1 MTKTEAQEAAN
12 MGLLD
17 GKAALV
23 TGGASGIGLAAARR
37 FAEEGAQVAI
47 ADRNADGAA
56 EAAREIGSEAVAVG
70 ADVTNEDDVANM
82 VRSCIDRFGRLD
94 IAFNNAGIGGFS
106 PIQDYPLAQFQQVI
120 DVCLTGVFLCI
131 KHESK
136 HLIEQG
142 SGGSIINTASLN
154 SIQAT
159 EGLSAYCSA
168 KAGVAMLTKVS
179 ALELGRYGIR
189 VNSIGPGLI
198 RTPLTQGLRDIP
210 ELEDAFAHEAPLGR
224 IGEPEDV
231 AQLALWL
238 ASDASS
244 LMTGQTVQLN
254 GGADI
259 NKYPP
264 LFEFFGQRAL

>member
-1 MTKTEAQEAAN
+1 
-12 MGLLD
+12 MGQLD
-17 GKAALV
+17 GKAALI
-23 TGGASGIGLAAARR
+23 TGAASGIGLAAARL
-37 FAEEGAQVAI
+37 FAEEGAQVAL
-47 ADRNADGAA
+47 ADRNADGAS
-56 EAAREIGSEAVAVG
+56 EAAREIGSQAMAIS

-82 VRSCIDRFGRLD
+82 VTSCIDRFGRLD
-94 IAFNNAGIGGFS
+94 VAFNNAGIGGFS

-136 HLIEQG
+136 HLIAQG
-142 SGGSIINTASLN
+142 DGGSIINTASLN
-154 SIQAT
+154 AIQAT

-179 ALELGRYGIR
+179 ALELGRHNIR

-198 RTPLTQGLRDIP
+198 RTPLTEGLRTAP
-210 ELEDAFAHEAPLGR
+210 GLEDAFAHEAPLGR
-224 IGEPEDV
+224 IGDPEEV
-231 AQLALWL
+231 AQLAMWL

-259 NKYPP
+259 NRYPP
-264 LFEFFGQRAL
+264 LFEFFGQQAL

>member
-1 MTKTEAQEAAN
+1 
-12 MGLLD
+12 MGQLD
-17 GKAALV
+17 GKAALI
-23 TGGASGIGLAAARR
+23 TGGASGIGLAAAKR

-56 EAAREIGSEAVAVG
+56 EAAREIGSDAVAIT
-70 ADVTNEDDVANM
+70 ADVTNEDDVASM
-82 VRSCIDRFGRLD
+82 VMSCIDRFGRLD
-94 IAFNNAGIGGFS
+94 IAFNNAGIGGWS
-106 PIQDYPLAQFQQVI
+106 PIQDYPLAQFQRVI

-131 KHESK
+131 KHEAK

-179 ALELGRYGIR
+179 ALELGRHNIR

-198 RTPLTQGLRDIP
+198 RTPLTEGLRDVP
-210 ELEDAFAHEAPLGR
+210 GLEDAFAAEAPLGR
-224 IGEPEDV
+224 VGEPEDV

-264 LFEFFGQRAL
+264 LFEFFGERPL

>member
-1 MTKTEAQEAAN
+1 

-56 EAAREIGSEAVAVG
+56 EAAREIGSEAVAVS

>member
-1 MTKTEAQEAAN
+1 

-17 GKAALV
+17 GKAALI
-23 TGGASGIGLAAARR
+23 TGGASGIGLAAAQR
-37 FAEEGAQVAI
+37 FVEEGARVAL

-56 EAAREIGSEAVAVG
+56 EAARELGPEAIAVS
-70 ADVTNEDDVANM
+70 ADVTNEDDVARM
-82 VRSCIDRFGRLD
+82 VTSCVDRFGRID

-136 HLIEQG
+136 QLIEQG
-142 SGGSIINTASLN
+142 AGGSIINTASLN

-198 RTPLTQGLRDIP
+198 RTPLTQGLRDMP
-210 ELEDAFAHEAPLGR
+210 ELEEAFVREAPLGR
-224 IGEPEDV
+224 IGDPEDV

-259 NKYPP
+259 NRYPP
-264 LFEFFGQRAL
+264 LFEFFGQQQI

>member
-1 MTKTEAQEAAN
+1 

>member
-1 MTKTEAQEAAN
+1 MD
-12 MGLLD
+12 LLD
-17 GKAALV
+17 GKIALI
-23 TGGASGIGLAAARR
+23 TGGASGIGLAAAER
-37 FAEEGAQVAI
+37 FIEEGARVAL

-56 EAAREIGSEAVAVG
+56 EAAHTLGSKAIAIS
-70 ADVTNEDDVANM
+70 ADVTDEDDVANM
-82 VRSCIDRFGRLD
+82 VMSCVDRFSRLA

-106 PIQDYPLAQFQQVI
+106 PIQDYPLAQFQRVI
-120 DVCLTGVFLCI
+120 DVCLTGVFLGI

-142 SGGSIINTASLN
+142 DGGSIINTASLN

-198 RTPLTQGLRDIP
+198 RTPLTQNLRDVP
-210 ELEDAFAHEAPLGR
+210 ALEEAFAHEAPLGR

-231 AQLALWL
+231 GHLAL
-238 ASDASS
+238 
-244 LMTGQTVQLN
+244 
-254 GGADI
+254 
-259 NKYPP
+259 
-264 LFEFFGQRAL
+264 

>member
-1 MTKTEAQEAAN
+1 

-17 GKAALV
+17 GKAALI
-23 TGGASGIGLAAARR
+23 TGGASGIGLAAAKR
-37 FAEEGAQVAI
+37 FAEEGAQVAL

-56 EAAREIGSEAVAVG
+56 EAAREIGSEAVAITT
-70 ADVTNEDDVANM
+70 DVTNEEDVANM
-82 VRSCIDRFGRLD
+82 VMSCVDRFGRLD

-106 PIQDYPLAQFQQVI
+106 PIQEYPLAQFQQVI

-136 HLIEQG
+136 HLIGQG

-179 ALELGRYGIR
+179 ALELGRHGIR

-198 RTPLTQGLRDIP
+198 RTPLTQGLRDLP
-210 ELEDAFAHEAPLGR
+210 ELEQAFVDEAPLGR
-224 IGEPEDV
+224 IGDPEDV

-264 LFEFFGQRAL
+264 LFEFFGQQPQQT

>member
-1 MTKTEAQEAAN
+1 

-47 ADRNADGAA
+47 ADRNADGAS
-56 EAAREIGSEAVAVG
+56 EAAREIGSEAVAVT
-70 ADVTNEDDVANM
+70 ADVTNEDDVAHM
-82 VRSCIDRFGRLD
+82 VMSCVDRFGRLD

-210 ELEDAFAHEAPLGR
+210 ELEEAFAHEAPLGR

-264 LFEFFGQRAL
+264 LFEFFGQQAL

>member
-1 MTKTEAQEAAN
+1 
-12 MGLLD
+12 MGQLD
-17 GKAALV
+17 GKAALI
-23 TGGASGIGLAAARR
+23 TGAASGIGLAAARQ
-37 FAEEGAQVAI
+37 FAEEGAQVAL

-56 EAAREIGSEAVAVG
+56 EAAREIGSQAVAIS
-70 ADVTNEDDVANM
+70 ADVTDEDDVANM
-82 VRSCIDRFGRLD
+82 VSTCVDRFGRLD
-94 IAFNNAGIGGFS
+94 IAFNNAGIGGFA
-106 PIQDYPLAQFQQVI
+106 PIQDYPLSQFQRVI

-131 KHESK
+131 KHEAK

-142 SGGSIINTASLN
+142 AGGSIINTASLN

-159 EGLSAYCSA
+159 EGLAAYCSA

-179 ALELGRYGIR
+179 ALELGRHGIR

-198 RTPLTQGLRDIP
+198 RTPLTQGLRDVP
-210 ELEDAFAHEAPLGR
+210 GLEDAFAAEAPLGR
-224 IGEPEDV
+224 VGEPEDV

-264 LFEFFGQRAL
+264 LFEFFGERPQ

>member
-1 MTKTEAQEAAN
+1 
-12 MGLLD
+12 MGQLD
-17 GKAALV
+17 GKAALI
-23 TGGASGIGLAAARR
+23 TGAASGIGLAAAKR

-56 EAAREIGSEAVAVG
+56 ETARELGSQAIAIS
-70 ADVTNEDDVANM
+70 ADVTNENDVANM
-82 VRSCIDRFGRLD
+82 VATCVERFGRLD
-94 IAFNNAGIGGFS
+94 IAFNNAGIGGWS
-106 PIQDYPLAQFQQVI
+106 PIQDYPLSQFQRVI

-131 KHESK
+131 KHEAK

-179 ALELGRYGIR
+179 ALELGRHNIR

-198 RTPLTQGLRDIP
+198 RTPLTQGIRDVP
-210 ELEDAFAHEAPLGR
+210 GLEDAFAAEAPLGR
-224 IGEPEDV
+224 VGEPEDV

-264 LFEFFGQRAL
+264 LFEFFGERPL

>member
-1 MTKTEAQEAAN
+1 M
-12 MGLLD
+12 
-17 GKAALV
+17 
-23 TGGASGIGLAAARR
+23 
-37 FAEEGAQVAI
+37 
-47 ADRNADGAA
+47 
-56 EAAREIGSEAVAVG
+56 
-70 ADVTNEDDVANM
+70 
-82 VRSCIDRFGRLD
+82 
-94 IAFNNAGIGGFS
+94 
-106 PIQDYPLAQFQQVI
+106 I

-159 EGLSAYCSA
+159 EGLAAYCSA

-179 ALELGRYGIR
+179 ALELGRHNIR

-198 RTPLTQGLRDIP
+198 RTPLTEGLRDVP
-210 ELEDAFAHEAPLGR
+210 GLEDAFAAEAPLGR
-224 IGEPEDV
+224 VGEPEDV

-264 LFEFFGQRAL
+264 LFDVLGQQPL

>member
-1 MTKTEAQEAAN
+1 

-17 GKAALV
+17 GKAALI
-23 TGGASGIGLAAARR
+23 TGGASGIGLAAAQR
-37 FAEEGAQVAI
+37 FVEEGAQVAI
-47 ADRNADGAA
+47 VDRNADGAA
-56 EAAREIGSEAVAVG
+56 EAARDIGPEAVAITG
-70 ADVTNEDDVANM
+70 DVTNEDDVAAM
-82 VRSCIDRFGRLD
+82 TAACVDRFGRLD
-94 IAFNNAGIGGFS
+94 IAFNNAGIGGFA
-106 PIQDYPLAQFQQVI
+106 PIQDYPLSQFQRVI

-131 KHESK
+131 KHEAK
-136 HLIEQG
+136 QLIAQG
-142 SGGSIINTASLN
+142 QGGSIINTASLN

-179 ALELGRYGIR
+179 ALELGRHGIR

-198 RTPLTQGLRDIP
+198 RTPLTEGLRTTP
-210 ELEDAFAHEAPLGR
+210 GLEDAFAAEAPLGR
-224 IGEPEDV
+224 IGEPEEV

-264 LFEFFGQRAL
+264 LFEFFGQQEL

>member
-1 MTKTEAQEAAN
+1 
-12 MGLLD
+12 MGQLD
-17 GKAALV
+17 GKAALI
-23 TGGASGIGLAAARR
+23 TGGASGIGLAAAKR
-37 FAEEGAQVAI
+37 FAEEGAQVAL

-56 EAAREIGSEAVAVG
+56 EAAREIGSDAIAIT
-70 ADVTNEDDVANM
+70 ADVTNEDDVAGM
-82 VRSCIDRFGRLD
+82 VMSCIDRFGRLD
-94 IAFNNAGIGGFS
+94 IAFNNAGIGGWS
-106 PIQDYPLAQFQQVI
+106 PIQDYPLAQFQRVI

-131 KHESK
+131 KHEAK

-179 ALELGRYGIR
+179 ALELGRHNIR

-198 RTPLTQGLRDIP
+198 RTPLTEGLRDVP
-210 ELEDAFAHEAPLGR
+210 GLEDAFAAEAPLGR
-224 IGEPEDV
+224 VGEPEDV

-264 LFEFFGQRAL
+264 LFEFFGERPL

>member
-1 MTKTEAQEAAN
+1 
-12 MGLLD
+12 MGQLD
-17 GKAALV
+17 GKAALI
-23 TGGASGIGLAAARR
+23 TGAASGIGLAAAKL
-37 FAEEGAQVAI
+37 FAEEGAQVAL

-56 EAAREIGSEAVAVG
+56 EAAREIGSQAMAIS

-82 VRSCIDRFGRLD
+82 VSSCIDRFGRLD
-94 IAFNNAGIGGFS
+94 VAFNNAGIGGFS
-106 PIQDYPLAQFQQVI
+106 PIQEYPLAQFQQVI

-136 HLIEQG
+136 HLIAQG
-142 SGGSIINTASLN
+142 EGGSIINTASLN
-154 SIQAT
+154 AIQAT

-179 ALELGRYGIR
+179 ALELGRHNIR

-198 RTPLTQGLRDIP
+198 RTPLTEGLRAAP
-210 ELEDAFAHEAPLGR
+210 GLEDAFAHEAPLGR
-224 IGEPEDV
+224 IGDPEEV
-231 AQLALWL
+231 AQLAMWL

-259 NKYPP
+259 NRYPP
-264 LFEFFGQRAL
+264 LFEFFGQQAL

>member
-1 MTKTEAQEAAN
+1 

-56 EAAREIGSEAVAVG
+56 EAAREIGSEAVAVS
-70 ADVTNEDDVANM
+70 ADVTNEDDVAHM

-198 RTPLTQGLRDIP
+198 RTPLTQGLRDVP

>member
-1 MTKTEAQEAAN
+1 
-12 MGLLD
+12 MGQLD
-17 GKAALV
+17 GKAALI
-23 TGGASGIGLAAARR
+23 TGAASGIGLAAARR
-37 FAEEGAQVAI
+37 FVEEGAQVAL

-56 EAAREIGSEAVAVG
+56 EAARELGSQAMAIS
-70 ADVTNEDDVANM
+70 ADVTDEDDVANM
-82 VRSCIDRFGRLD
+82 VASCIDRFGRLD

-106 PIQDYPLAQFQQVI
+106 PIQDYPLRDFQRVI

-131 KHESK
+131 KHEAK
-136 HLIEQG
+136 QLIDQG
-142 SGGSIINTASLN
+142 AGGSIINTASLN

-159 EGLSAYCSA
+159 EGLAAYCSA

-179 ALELGRYGIR
+179 ALELGRHNIR

-198 RTPLTQGLRDIP
+198 RTPLTEGLRVVP
-210 ELEDAFAHEAPLGR
+210 GLEDAFAQEAPLGR

-264 LFEFFGQRAL
+264 LFDFFGLSPQ

>member
-1 MTKTEAQEAAN
+1 
-12 MGLLD
+12 MGQLD
-17 GKAALV
+17 GKAALI
-23 TGGASGIGLAAARR
+23 TGAASGIGLAAAKR
-37 FAEEGAQVAI
+37 FAAEGAQVAL

-56 EAAREIGSEAVAVG
+56 EAAREIGSQAMAIS
-70 ADVTNEDDVANM
+70 ADVTNEEDVANM
-82 VRSCIDRFGRLD
+82 VAACVDRFGRLD
-94 IAFNNAGIGGFS
+94 IAFNNAGIGGFA
-106 PIQDYPLAQFQQVI
+106 PIQDYPLQAFQQVI

-136 HLIEQG
+136 YLIEQG
-142 SGGSIINTASLN
+142 AGGSIINTASLN

-198 RTPLTQGLRDIP
+198 RTPLTQGLRDVP
-210 ELEDAFAHEAPLGR
+210 ELEDAFAAEAPLGR
-224 IGEPEDV
+224 IGDPEEV

-264 LFEFFGQRAL
+264 LFEFFGSRAP

>member
-1 MTKTEAQEAAN
+1 
-12 MGLLD
+12 MGQLE
-17 GKAALV
+17 GKVALV
-23 TGGASGIGLAAARR
+23 TGGASGIGLAAAQL
-37 FAEEGAQVAI
+37 FAEEGAQVAL

-56 EAAREIGSEAVAVG
+56 EAAREIGSQATAIT
-70 ADVTNEDDVANM
+70 ADVTNEDEVAHM
-82 VRSCIDRFGRLD
+82 VTAAVERFGRLD
-94 IAFNNAGIGGFS
+94 VAFNNAGIGGFA
-106 PIQDYPLAQFQQVI
+106 PIQDYPLSQFQRVI

-136 HLIEQG
+136 HLIAQG
-142 SGGSIINTASLN
+142 AGGSIINTASLN

-179 ALELGRYGIR
+179 ALELGRYDIR

-198 RTPLTQGLRDIP
+198 RTPLTEGMRSIAGL
-210 ELEDAFAHEAPLGR
+210 EEAFVEEAPLGR
-224 IGEPEDV
+224 IGDPEEV

-264 LFEFFGQRAL
+264 LFDFFGQQAQ

>member
-1 MTKTEAQEAAN
+1 
-12 MGLLD
+12 MGQLD
-17 GKAALV
+17 GKAALI
-23 TGGASGIGLAAARR
+23 TGGASGIGLAAAKR
-37 FAEEGAQVAI
+37 FAEEGAHVALV
-47 ADRNADGAA
+47 DRNADGAA
-56 EAAREIGSEAVAVG
+56 EAAREIGSQAMAITG
-70 ADVTNEDDVANM
+70 DVTNEDDVANM
-82 VRSCIDRFGRLD
+82 VASCVDRFGRLD

-106 PIQDYPLAQFQQVI
+106 PIQDYPLAQFQRVI

-142 SGGSIINTASLN
+142 EGGSIINTASLN

-179 ALELGRYGIR
+179 ALELGRHGIR

-210 ELEDAFAHEAPLGR
+210 ELEEAFAHEAPLGR

-264 LFEFFGQRAL
+264 LFEFFGQQAL

>member
-1 MTKTEAQEAAN
+1 

-23 TGGASGIGLAAARR
+23 TGAASGIGLAAAKR
-37 FAEEGAQVAI
+37 FAEEGAKVAI

-56 EAAREIGSEAVAVG
+56 EAAREIGSQAMAIT
-70 ADVTNEDDVANM
+70 ADVTDEDDVAGM
-82 VRSCIDRFGRLD
+82 VMSCVQRFGRLD
-94 IAFNNAGIGGFS
+94 VAFNNAGIGGWS
-106 PIQDYPLAQFQQVI
+106 PIQDYPLSQFQRVI

-131 KHESK
+131 KHEAK

-179 ALELGRYGIR
+179 ALELGRHNIR

-198 RTPLTQGLRDIP
+198 RTPLTEGLRDVP
-210 ELEDAFAHEAPLGR
+210 GLEDAFAAEAPLGR
-224 IGEPEDV
+224 VGEPEDV

-264 LFEFFGQRAL
+264 LFEFLGQPPL